1 MSLFLGVRKSRVS
14 FQMDFMGRGMQV
26 KYGEETIFSV
36 QLQFLIQYIIVDML
50 SVPYR
55 FIIVSRPGSFA
66 QTINDLRMLTK
77 TS

>member
-36 QLQFLIQYIIVDML
+36 QLQFFIQYIIVDML

-55 FIIVSRPGSFA
+55 FIIVSRSGSFA

>member
-55 FIIVSRPGSFA
+55 FIIVSRSGSFA
-66 QTINDLRMLTK
+66 QTMI
-77 TS
+77 

>member
-55 FIIVSRPGSFA
+55 FIIVSRSGSFA